1 MRRYL
6 RIVSEAVSFSWKNL
20 NESEKS
26 DARDALFQN
35 LTSSPQTYTER
46 AFLKEWNDLLILQK
60 GA

>member
-1 MRRYL
+1 MK
-6 RIVSEAVSFSWKNL
+6 A
-20 NESEKS
+20 EKS
-26 DARDALFQN
+26 NARDALFQN